1 MNKKKLHHLFTLR
14 NRLTVSLCFI
24 TVVIIIIIVVVVLLL
39 LLLLLLSSA
48 DSHSILRAD
57 VQYKSGLG

>member
-39 LLLLLLSSA
+39 LLLLLSSA